1 MTDTATTRGFA
12 ASQPARHRLTQE
24 LVSCGALHSPEWI
37 SAFEETPREVFTPR
51 FWRRLE
57 GGEEKLYEPQ
67 DADFLDTVYTDDSL
81 VTRWDPNGQGI
92 SSSTMPSLMA
102 LMLEKFPVRSGDRAL
117 EVGTGTGYNL
127 ALLCHRLGAD
137 NVTSIDI
144 DPELTATARE
154 RLADLGYQPT
164 IVTGDGRSELP
175 GTSAYNGILATCAV
189 RRIPTEWLRG
199 TAPGAPIVVNIGAGV
214 ACLRRTA
221 DGGAEGTFLEEAYG
235 FMDARSSPDEPAE
248 SPLGYVDLVR
258 STGGNRSVIPLPL
271 GIGDPHDFM
280 RQVVFGHPQEVH
292 LNEPDVFALQL
303 TDENGH
309 RTYCLAHPASRSW
322 ARMTLENEAVTVQQ
336 DGPLANLASDRI
348 QRLAEWDRAGR
359 PAPGAY
365 RLRVDSDGLHT
376 LSRGDG
382 DARREWVLPR

>member
-1 MTDTATTRGFA
+1 MTGTATTRGFE

-24 LVSCGALHSPEWI
+24 LISCGALHSPEWI
-37 SAFEETPREVFTPR
+37 SAFEETPRETFTPR
-51 FWRRLE
+51 FSRRLE
-57 GGEEKLYEPQ
+57 GGEERFYEPQ
-67 DADFLDTVYTDDSL
+67 DDDFLDAVYTDDSL
-81 VTRWDPNGQGI
+81 VTRWDAKGWGI

-102 LMLEKFPVRSGDRAL
+102 LMLEAFPVRKGDRVL

-154 RLADLGYQPT
+154 RLSGLGYQPA

-175 GTSAYNGILATCAV
+175 APGRYNGILATCAV
-189 RRIPTEWLRG
+189 RRIPPEWLRG
-199 TAPGAPIVVNIGAGV
+199 TAPGAPIVVNIGSGV

-221 DGGAEGTFLEEAYG
+221 DGAAEGTFLEEAYG
-235 FMDARSSPDEPAE
+235 FMHARSSPDEPAE
-248 SPLGYVDLVR
+248 FAWDHLDLLK
-258 STGGNRSVIPLPL
+258 SGPGKKSLITLPEVVEE
-271 GIGDPHDFM
+271 PHDFM
-280 RQVVFGHPQEVH
+280 REVVSYQANEVY
-292 LNEPDVFALQL
+292 LNEPDVMSMWL
-303 TDENGH
+303 TEQEGH
-309 RTYCLAHPASRSW
+309 RTFCLVHPGSKSW
-322 ARMTLENEAVTVQQ
+322 ARMTLDGRTVTVQQ

-376 LSRGDG
+376 LSRGEG